1 MNPGRRIRY
10 FVAYCLG
17 LILGYALYIPGR
29 TLPGFPVGGPGD
41 FASFYTAAV
50 IIRDGNGSRLY
61 DLDLQSEVQQ
71 AYLVPHGWRYEGD
84 LLPYIN
90 PPFLAVFLVPL
101 TFLPMAWA
109 YHSWNL
115 LNFLI
120 IVFCIRTFT
129 QGPALGRP
137 FLVRVVT
144 VFSFFPVFEGLWQGQ
159 SSFIVLL
166 AFTLSYHALR
176 RNREGEAG
184 VALALGL
191 VKPQLMLVPAAAFLY
206 LRRWRIVGVLGL
218 GGMVLSL
225 LSWIFVGAN
234 GLTSYVRLSKSMFD
248 CADVRGVHPTLMPN
262 LRGMIYRLVEWIGFR
277 TGGEAAAMWTNAV
290 ILLCGLTIL
299 MLAAR
304 TWDRRCQLG
313 STEFDL
319 SFAQIVIC
327 SVLLSPHLYGHDLS
341 LLALAG
347 LVAARYFEQKGKIA
361 ERDRLVCL
369 GHMGITLP
377 RLINIGLESWAQG
390 VTFLLVA
397 LMILL
402 GRENGH
408 NSTRGV
414 ARSAYSD
421 DRGQ

>member
-166 AFTLSYHALR
+166 AFTLTYRALR

-184 VALALGL
+184 VALALD
-191 VKPQLMLVPAAAFLY
+191 
-206 LRRWRIVGVLGL
+206 W
-218 GGMVLSL
+218 
-225 LSWIFVGAN
+225 
-234 GLTSYVRLSKSMFD
+234 
-248 CADVRGVHPTLMPN
+248 
-262 LRGMIYRLVEWIGFR
+262 
-277 TGGEAAAMWTNAV
+277 
-290 ILLCGLTIL
+290 
-299 MLAAR
+299 
-304 TWDRRCQLG
+304 
-313 STEFDL
+313 
-319 SFAQIVIC
+319 
-327 SVLLSPHLYGHDLS
+327 
-341 LLALAG
+341 
-347 LVAARYFEQKGKIA
+347 
-361 ERDRLVCL
+361 
-369 GHMGITLP
+369 
-377 RLINIGLESWAQG
+377 
-390 VTFLLVA
+390 
-397 LMILL
+397 
-402 GRENGH
+402 
-408 NSTRGV
+408 
-414 ARSAYSD
+414 
-421 DRGQ
+421 